1 MKEIHYFLD
10 SIAVQG
16 LSDNTVASYKRDLE
30 KFSQFLEEQKVTRL
44 QDVDHTTMVLF
55 LQKLKKDEYAVSSTS
70 RMISCLKTRRNKFIH
85 QNRRS
90 SCQKRSVLMR

>member
-30 KFSQFLEEQKVTRL
+30 KFSKFLEEQKVSRL

-55 LQKLKKDEYAVSSTS
+55 LK
-70 RMISCLKTRRNKFIH
+70 
-85 QNRRS
+85 
-90 SCQKRSVLMR
+90 

>member
-16 LSDNTVASYKRDLE
+16 LSDNTVQSYKRDLE

-55 LQKLKKDEYAVSSTS
+55 LQKLKKDEYVYVSEE
-70 RMISCLKTRRNKFIH
+70 
-85 QNRRS
+85 Q
-90 SCQKRSVLMR
+90 

>member
-16 LSDNTVASYKRDLE
+16 LSDNTVQSYKRDLE

-55 LQKLKKDEYAVSSTS
+55 LQKLKKDEYAVSSRPDATNS
-70 RMISCLKTRRNKFIH
+70 SAKTEEAVAKSAQYR
-85 QNRRS
+85 
-90 SCQKRSVLMR
+90 

>member
-30 KFSQFLEEQKVTRL
+30 KFSQFLEEQRLTRL
-44 QDVDHTTMVLF
+44 QDVDHTTMILF
-55 LQKLKKDEYAVSSTS
+55 LQKLIIDENAV
-70 RMISCLKTRRNKFIH
+70 
-85 QNRRS
+85 
-90 SCQKRSVLMR
+90 